1 MSYQSDVAY
10 GIWSRGGNPDSVHPD
25 RVDDYRDNGYAA
37 DDAAQAI
44 CQREQ
49 RRHREARQ
57 LQDEEQAHYE
67 AMEREHYEAMEREHY
82 EQLAQQEAAEL
93 EAAEALGSNVE
104 LTGAARYERE

>member
-67 AMEREHYEAMEREHY
+67 AMEREHYE
-82 EQLAQQEAAEL
+82 QLAQQEAAEL
-93 EAAEALGSNVE
+93 EAAEALGSN
-104 LTGAARYERE
+104 A

>member
-67 AMEREHYEAMEREHY
+67 AMEREHYE
-82 EQLAQQEAAEL
+82 QLAQQEAAEL
-93 EAAEALGSNVE
+93 EAAEALGHNV
-104 LTGAARYERE
+104 